1 MTDSEAAPRIPYGA
15 WPSPISAADVAKGQI
30 HISYPLVTDKDV
42 WWQEGRPSEG
52 GRVTVVCCDA
62 AGHQRDVLPAPWN
75 ARSRVHE
82 YGGRSYLP
90 VPAPGD
96 GRGGPAELAVVFANY
111 ADQRLYLATEM
122 GAGQRKPAG
131 RQAARAAGQQAGPA
145 PRPLTPP
152 LPGDVAELAE
162 PAEAADPVAEERAA
176 LRFADFIL
184 SPDGTE
190 IWCVQERHQGGKI
203 ARAIV
208 AVPLDGSAADDP
220 GAIRELVTG
229 PDFFAFPTLS
239 PDGSRLA
246 WVCWNHPRMPWDGT
260 ELRVGPIS
268 DGTVGRGRLVKG
280 GMRESVL
287 APVWRNDTSLY
298 VVSDWPGWWN
308 LYQVG
313 LVGEP
318 AQALYPAEEEF
329 AEPLWQLGGRPYAML
344 GDGRLAVLHGQ
355 GSMRLGVLDPETGEI
370 ADIDLPFPQF
380 VSGLSADGNTIV
392 GVAGGPLVPL
402 SVVRVDAASGEHEVL
417 RRESEDVPDPEYLPV
432 PSQVRLEGVYG
443 RNVHALVYPPAHP
456 DAVALDGER
465 PPYVVWAHGGPTSHV
480 TGLLDLEKA
489 FFTSRG
495 IGVIDVNYGGST
507 GYGRSYRERLRMN
520 WGVVDV
526 EDMASAALALAGQ
539 DQADAARLAIRG
551 GSAGGWTALAAVTTY
566 TVKHDP
572 VFSAATSYF
581 GVADLREFASQTH
594 DFESHYLDGLI
605 GPLPGFEYVYAER
618 SPSGHVTDKTC
629 PVLLL
634 QGLDDPIVPPAQ
646 SQSIADD
653 LAKHG
658 TRHALLTF
666 KGESHGFRRAE
677 TIIAALEAE
686 LSFYGQVLGFSPPG
700 IPQLPLG
707 NGSAGGGEGP
717 GRDRERGSATAGK
730 AARGRPGA
738 AGQPGAA
745 GKPGNRAPGGATSG
759 GGTPGDGT
767 TGDGTTGDRT
777 TGGGAGA
784 AKDEVGT
791 GKLGAAGS
799 PRAAAS

>member
-1 MTDSEAAPRIPYGA
+1 
-15 WPSPISAADVAKGQI
+15 
-30 HISYPLVTDKDV
+30 
-42 WWQEGRPSEG
+42 
-52 GRVTVVCCDA
+52 
-62 AGHQRDVLPAPWN
+62 
-75 ARSRVHE
+75 
-82 YGGRSYLP
+82 
-90 VPAPGD
+90 
-96 GRGGPAELAVVFANY
+96 
-111 ADQRLYLATEM
+111 
-122 GAGQRKPAG
+122 
-131 RQAARAAGQQAGPA
+131 
-145 PRPLTPP
+145 
-152 LPGDVAELAE
+152 
-162 PAEAADPVAEERAA
+162 
-176 LRFADFIL
+176 
-184 SPDGTE
+184 
-190 IWCVQERHQGGKI
+190 
-203 ARAIV
+203 
-208 AVPLDGSAADDP
+208 
-220 GAIRELVTG
+220 
-229 PDFFAFPTLS
+229 
-239 PDGSRLA
+239 
-246 WVCWNHPRMPWDGT
+246 
-260 ELRVGPIS
+260 
-268 DGTVGRGRLVKG
+268 
-280 GMRESVL
+280 
-287 APVWRNDTSLY
+287 
-298 VVSDWPGWWN
+298 
-308 LYQVG
+308 
-313 LVGEP
+313 
-318 AQALYPAEEEF
+318 
-329 AEPLWQLGGRPYAML
+329 
-344 GDGRLAVLHGQ
+344 
-355 GSMRLGVLDPETGEI
+355 MRLGVLDPETGEI
-370 ADIDLPFPQF
+370 ADMDLPFPQF
-380 VSGLSADGNTIV
+380 VSGLSADGNTLV

-402 SVVRVDAASGEHEVL
+402 SVVRDDAASGEHEVL

-456 DAVALDGER
+456 DAVALDGEL

-526 EDMASAALALAGQ
+526 EDVASAALALAGQ

-759 GGTPGDGT
+759 RGT
-767 TGDGTTGDRT
+767 TGDGTPGDRT
-777 TGGGAGA
+777 TGGSAGA

-799 PRAAAS
+799 PRAASS

>member
-111 ADQRLYLATEM
+111 ADQRLYLATEV

-456 DAVALDGER
+456 DAVALDGEL
-465 PPYVVWAHGGPTSHV
+465 PPYVAWAHGGPTSHV

-526 EDMASAALALAGQ
+526 EDVASAALALAGQ

-791 GKLGAAGS
+791 GKLRAAGS
-799 PRAAAS
+799 PRAASS